1 MTETPENDDQTEDS
15 VSHFHQHD
23 GPSIAIEDEMKT
35 SYLDY
40 AMSVIVSRAL
50 PDVCDGLKPVHRRI
64 IYAMNESGY
73 TSGKPSRKS
82 ARIVGDVMGKY
93 HPHGDSAI
101 YDAMVRMAQYF
112 SMRVPLIEGQGNF
125 GSMDGDSAAAMRYTE
140 AKLSVISNFL
150 VNDIDNETVSFRE
163 NYDGTVVE
171 PVVLPAE
178 FPNLFI
184 NGSEGIAVGMATKIP
199 PHCPNEVIDAC
210 YKIVNNPNV
219 TEEELLDIV
228 KGPDFPT
235 GGIIIGKSGI
245 RDAYLKGKGSI
256 MIRAKTSIETSKK
269 GKESII
275 ISEVPYSVK
284 KSYLIENIARVAKE
298 KIIEGIS
305 ELRDESNREGVRVVI
320 DLKRDIQADVILNQL
335 FKFTPLQTSFG
346 INLLALNNGIPELL
360 NLRRYL
366 NLFTKFRK
374 DVIFKRTKF
383 HLNKTRDKA
392 HLLLGLSVAIENI
405 DKIITIIRNSK
416 DSNQAKNSLM
426 TENWKIPDD
435 SFIVDFIKDED
446 EKLIQNGYFKFS
458 EAQSKSILEIRLS
471 KLTGLERNKL
481 TDDLKECVRLIEEY
495 LTILS
500 SKSKL
505 NEVLSEELI
514 EIKTKINSER
524 KTEISEN
531 EETID
536 DESLIRSEEVV
547 VTLTNTGY
555 IKRVPLNSY
564 RSQKRGGKGRSGMT
578 TKEEDF
584 VNEVFVVNTLTPL
597 LFFSSQG
604 LVYKIKTY
612 KIPIGSP
619 TSKGKALVNLLPLRS
634 GEKITTTMPY
644 DINQKNIIFATSKGN
659 IRRNKLTDF
668 HNINVNGKIA
678 MKLNNDDML
687 VNVVTCSESD
697 DVFLS
702 TRLGKCIRFSCK
714 DLRVFSGRASV
725 GVRGIRLTDKE
736 AVISLAILNGIN
748 FNVNER
754 DEYLKISS
762 SLRKNE
768 KIEKINIDKDKI
780 NEFKSNEEFLLSV
793 TDKGFGKRSSA
804 YEYRKSNRGGLGI
817 ANMQLSQRNGNE
829 IIASFPIKEND
840 QLMLVTNNGQ
850 LIRCPVNDVRIAGRQ
865 TQGVTLFNVSETE
878 RVVSVAKLEE
888 NE

>member
-1 MTETPENDDQTEDS
+1 MIDDSNPENPEIFKEKDS
-15 VSHFHQHD
+15 IF
-23 GPSIAIEDEMKT
+23 IEKEMEN
-35 SYLDY
+35 SFLDY

-298 KIIEGIS
+298 KIVEGIS

-505 NEVLSEELI
+505 NEVLSEELL

-678 MKLNNDDML
+678 MKLNSDDML

-697 DVFLS
+697 DIFLS

-725 GVRGIRLTDKE
+725 GVRGIRLTDKD

-762 SLRKNE
+762 LLRKNE

-878 RVVSVAKLEE
+878 RVVSVAKLED

>member
-1 MTETPENDDQTEDS
+1 MIDDSNPENPELFKEKDS
-15 VSHFHQHD
+15 IF
-23 GPSIAIEDEMKT
+23 IEKEMEN
-35 SYLDY
+35 SFLDY

-64 IYAMNESGY
+64 VYAMNESGY

-101 YDAMVRMAQYF
+101 YDAMVRMAQNF

-140 AKLSVISNFL
+140 AKLSNISNFL

-163 NYDGTVVE
+163 NYDGSAVE

-199 PHCPNEVIDAC
+199 PHCPDEIIDAC
-210 YKIVNNPNV
+210 CEIINNPNI

-235 GGIIIGKSGI
+235 GGLIIGKSGI

-256 MIRAKTSIETSKK
+256 VIRAKTSIETSKK

-298 KIIEGIS
+298 KIVEGIA

-320 DLKRDIQADVILNQL
+320 DLKRDIQADVVLNQL

-374 DVIFKRTKF
+374 DIIFKRTKF

-392 HLLLGLSVAIENI
+392 HLLLGLSIAIENI
-405 DKIITIIRNSK
+405 EKIITIIRNSK
-416 DSNQAKNSLM
+416 DTNEAKNSLM
-426 TENWKIPDD
+426 TEKWQIPDD

-446 EKLIQNGYFKFS
+446 EKLIENGYFKLS
-458 EAQSKSILEIRLS
+458 EAQAKSILEIRLS

-481 TDDLKECVRLIEEY
+481 TEDLKECVKLIEEY
-495 LTILS
+495 LSILS

-505 NEVLSEELI
+505 NEVLSKELL
-514 EIKTKINSER
+514 EIKSKINSDR

-612 KIPIGSP
+612 KLPIGSP

-644 DINQKNIIFATSKGN
+644 DIDQKNIIFATSKGN

-678 MKLNNDDML
+678 MKLNSDDML
-687 VNVVTCSESD
+687 VNVVTCSETD
-697 DVFLS
+697 DIFLS

-714 DLRVFSGRASV
+714 DLRVFSGRSSV
-725 GVRGIRLTDKE
+725 GVRGIKLTEKD

-762 SLRKNE
+762 AQRKDE
-768 KIEKINIDKDKI
+768 QIDEINVSKDKI
-780 NEFKSNEEFLLSV
+780 NEFKDNEEFLLSV

-817 ANMQLSQRNGNE
+817 ANMQLSQRNGKE

-865 TQGVTLFNVSETE
+865 TQGVTLFNVSEKE

>member
-1 MTETPENDDQTEDS
+1 MIDDSNPENPELFKEKDS
-15 VSHFHQHD
+15 IF
-23 GPSIAIEDEMKT
+23 IEKEMEN
-35 SYLDY
+35 SFLDY

-64 IYAMNESGY
+64 VYAMNESGY

-101 YDAMVRMAQYF
+101 YDAMVRMAQNF

-140 AKLSVISNFL
+140 AKLSIISNFL

-163 NYDGTVVE
+163 NYDGSAVE

-199 PHCPNEVIDAC
+199 PHCPNEIIDAC
-210 YKIVNNPNV
+210 CEIINNPNV

-235 GGIIIGKSGI
+235 GGLIIGKSGI

-298 KIIEGIS
+298 KIVEGIA

-320 DLKRDIQADVILNQL
+320 DLKRDIQADVVLNQL

-374 DVIFKRTKF
+374 DIIFKRTKF

-392 HLLLGLSVAIENI
+392 HLLLGLSIAIENI

-416 DSNQAKNSLM
+416 DTNEAKNSLM
-426 TENWKIPDD
+426 TEKWKIPDD

-446 EKLIQNGYFKFS
+446 EKLIENGYFKLS
-458 EAQSKSILEIRLS
+458 EAQAKSILEIRLS

-481 TDDLKECVRLIEEY
+481 TEDLKECVRLIEEY
-495 LTILS
+495 LSILS

-505 NEVLSEELI
+505 NEVLSKELL
-514 EIKTKINSER
+514 EIKSKINSDR

-612 KIPIGSP
+612 KLPIGSP

-644 DINQKNIIFATSKGN
+644 DIDQKNIIFATSKGN

-678 MKLNNDDML
+678 MKLNSDDML
-687 VNVVTCSESD
+687 VNVVTCSETD
-697 DVFLS
+697 DIFLS

-714 DLRVFSGRASV
+714 DLRVFSGRSSV
-725 GVRGIRLTDKE
+725 GVRGIKLSEKD

-762 SLRKNE
+762 AQRKNE
-768 KIEKINIDKDKI
+768 QIDEINVSKDKI
-780 NEFKSNEEFLLSV
+780 NEFKDNEEFLLSV

-865 TQGVTLFNVSETE
+865 TQGVTLFNVSEKE

>member
-1 MTETPENDDQTEDS
+1 MIDDSNPENPEIFEEKDS
-15 VSHFHQHD
+15 IF
-23 GPSIAIEDEMKT
+23 IEKEMEN
-35 SYLDY
+35 SFLDY

-210 YKIVNNPNV
+210 YEIVNNPSI

-298 KIIEGIS
+298 KIVEGIS

-320 DLKRDIQADVILNQL
+320 DLKRDIQADVVLNQL

-392 HLLLGLSVAIENI
+392 HLLLGLSIAIENI

-426 TENWKIPDD
+426 TEKWKIPDD

-446 EKLIQNGYFKFS
+446 EKLIQDGYFKFS

-505 NEVLSEELI
+505 NEVLSAELL

-612 KIPIGSP
+612 KLPIGSP

-697 DVFLS
+697 DIFLS

-725 GVRGIRLTDKE
+725 GVRGIRLTDKD

>member
-1 MTETPENDDQTEDS
+1 MIDDSKPENPELFKEKDS
-15 VSHFHQHD
+15 IF
-23 GPSIAIEDEMKT
+23 IEKEMEN
-35 SYLDY
+35 SFLDY

-64 IYAMNESGY
+64 VYAMNESGY

-101 YDAMVRMAQYF
+101 YDAMVRMAQNF
-112 SMRVPLIEGQGNF
+112 SMRVPLVEGQGNF

-163 NYDGTVVE
+163 NYDGSSIE

-199 PHCPNEVIDAC
+199 PHCPNEIIDAC
-210 YKIVNNPNV
+210 CEIVNNPNV

-235 GGIIIGKSGI
+235 GGIIIGRSGI
-245 RDAYLKGKGSI
+245 RDAYLRGKGSI
-256 MIRAKTSIETSKK
+256 MIRAKTSIETSNK

-275 ISEVPYSVK
+275 ITEVPYSVK

-298 KIIEGIS
+298 KIVEGIS

-320 DLKRDIQADVILNQL
+320 DLKRDIQADVVLNQL

-374 DVIFKRTKF
+374 DIIFKRTKF
-383 HLNKTRDKA
+383 HLKKTRDKA

-416 DSNQAKNSLM
+416 DTNEAKNSLM
-426 TENWKIPDD
+426 SENWKIPDD
-435 SFIVDFIKDED
+435 SFITDFIKDED
-446 EKLIQNGYFKFS
+446 EELIQNGYFKFS
-458 EAQSKSILEIRLS
+458 EAQAKSILEIRLS

-481 TDDLKECVRLIEEY
+481 TEDLQECVKFIEEY
-495 LTILS
+495 LSILS
-500 SKSKL
+500 SKLKL
-505 NEVLSEELI
+505 NEVLSKELL
-514 EIKTKINSER
+514 EIKSKINSER

-531 EETID
+531 EDTID

-555 IKRVPLNSY
+555 IKRVPLNLY

-604 LVYKIKTY
+604 LVYKMKTY
-612 KIPIGSP
+612 KLPIGSP

-644 DINQKNIIFATSKGN
+644 DIDQKNIIFATSMGN

-678 MKLNNDDML
+678 MKLNSDDML

-714 DLRVFSGRASV
+714 DLRVFSGRSSV
-725 GVRGIRLTDKE
+725 GVRGIRLSEKD

-762 SLRKNE
+762 ASRKNE
-768 KIEKINIDKDKI
+768 KIAKINIAKDKI
-780 NEFKSNEEFLLSV
+780 NEFKDNEEFLLSV

-817 ANMQLSQRNGNE
+817 ANMQLSQRNGSE
-829 IIASFPIKEND
+829 IIASFPIKEHD